1 MNHNEWDY
9 CLAIPIVNIE
19 TDDCPEKNYISISG

>member
-19 TDDCPEKNYISISG
+19 TDDCPEKKLHFYL